1 MSHPWLVIGATDLTY
16 RLMRALALICLL
28 AACDTGHLGNPLT
41 LPVRA
46 VVNGVENAGYQA
58 QRDRVSAYL
67 TDHIDDLNDP
77 ATLARFWRV
86 APVPPSNRAK
96 VLREIAELAA
106 SPDRVEQATV
116 ITMVHL

>member
-1 MSHPWLVIGATDLTY
+1 MIRVTDLTFST
-16 RLMRALALICLL
+16 MRALALICLL

-46 VVNGVENAGYQA
+46 VANGMENAGYQA
-58 QRDRVSAYL
+58 QRDRVKAFLS
-67 TDHIDDLNDP
+67 DHIDDLDNT

-96 VLREIAELAA
+96 VLREIAELPA
-106 SPDRVEQATV
+106 SPDRIEQATV